1 MAHITKPKPRVSY
14 TVFEQAAQELGISGH
29 ELVQSIGYSRY
40 SHLAWREAGAM
51 PKVAAMAVECIMYR
65 NNHTGSDHKTFI
77 VKLPN
82 DKMDALVGVLSAF
95 NCTYQEV

>member
-1 MAHITKPKPRVSY
+1 
-14 TVFEQAAQELGISGH
+14 
-29 ELVQSIGYSRY
+29 
-40 SHLAWREAGAM
+40 M